1 MTESINNEVFFYHSK
16 GDERSSFHLKLMVKV
31 ILYGCY
37 SKKVNPREGLK
48 IYSAKIFPQSGSQLD
63 KKSTNVQQIATVL
76 IN

>member
-16 GDERSSFHLKLMVKV
+16 GDERSSFHLKLMMKV
-31 ILYGCY
+31 ILYGY

-63 KKSTNVQQIATVL
+63 KKSTNVQ
-76 IN
+76 